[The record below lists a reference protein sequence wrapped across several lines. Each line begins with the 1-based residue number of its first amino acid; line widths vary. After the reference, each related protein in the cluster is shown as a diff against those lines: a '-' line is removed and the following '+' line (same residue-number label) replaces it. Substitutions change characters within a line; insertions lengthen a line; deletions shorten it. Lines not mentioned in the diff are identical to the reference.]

1 MKKTGIFITVIAIVA
16 AISCQGAFAA
26 QQVVGGIGPF
36 GVEFYAGTSPYQ
48 TMKTALPMT
57 GTDENGQF
65 TAYRLDFSTG
75 SITFVRYQKP
85 IQLDSQMIIGQLF
98 PATGVSENQRTIDG
112 QAGFTARGYS
122 APFGNQINIGA
133 YLFDAR
139 TVVMLAIV
147 GLDNQQYFND
157 AVATLHVSSSGRVA
171 SAAERMEAI
180 GNAYLAS
187 SGQWSKAITNSGQYG
202 YNTGNNFGPEG
213 NENDNAEQGF
223 DVKTGF
229 KPFA

>member
-1 MKKTGIFITVIAIVA
+1 MERTRICFIVFAVMA
-16 AISCQGAFAA
+16 AMFCQSAFAA
-26 QQVVGGIGPF
+26 QQVLGGIGPF

-48 TMKTALPMT
+48 TMKTSVPGT
-57 GTDENGQF
+57 GTDNAGQF
-65 TAYRLDFSTG
+65 TVYRLDFERG
-75 SITFVRYQKP
+75 FLLFVRYQNA
-85 IQLDSQMIIGQLF
+85 IQLDSQMIINQLF
-98 PATGVSENQRTIDG
+98 QATGVSENQRTIDG

-122 APFGNQINIGA
+122 APFQDQINIGA

-147 GLDNQQYFND
+147 GRDNQQYFND
-157 AVATLHVSSSGRVA
+157 AIATLHVSSSGRVA
-171 SAAERMEAI
+171 SAAERLEAI

-187 SGQWSKAITNSGQYG
+187 SAQWSKAIANSGQYG

-213 NENDNAEQGF
+213 NENDNAERGF